1 MKRIIQ
7 LTDDGSQTINV
18 AETNITYHSTY
29 GAIQESMHVFINA
42 GLQPLLNTKNEL
54 HIFEMGFGT
63 GLNVLLTLQEAIQHK
78 QKIYYNAIDLFPLE
92 KEIYEQL
99 DYTTQLNNQDL
110 QTYFS
115 KLHSCNWEEGVC
127 IHPLFTFYKS
137 LTSLMDFSIPKQF
150 DLIYFDAFDP
160 AAQPELWTET
170 IFHKLFSMLLPNGV
184 LTTYSSKGN
193 VRRAMQAA
201 GFTVQKLK
209 GAAGKREMVRSVKK
223 V

>member
-29 GAIQESMHVFINA
+29 GAIQESLHVFIAA

-54 HIFEMGFGT
+54 HVFEMGFGT
-63 GLNVLLTLQEAIQHK
+63 GLNALLTLREAIKHK
-78 QKIYYNAIDLFPLE
+78 QKIHYTTIDMFPLD

-99 DYTTQLNNQDL
+99 DYTTQLNSNEL
-110 QTYFS
+110 QPYFS
-115 KLHSCNWEEGVC
+115 KLHSCNWEED
-127 IHPLFTFYKS
+127 IYIDALFTFHKS
-137 LTSLMDFSIPKQF
+137 ITSLIDFSTPKKF

-160 AAQPELWTET
+160 AVQPELWTET
-170 IFHKLFSMLLPNGV
+170 IFNKLFFMLVADGV

-201 GFTVQKLK
+201 GFTVEKLK
-209 GAAGKREMVRSVKK
+209 GATGKREMVRAVKK
-223 V
+223 E

>member
-78 QKIYYNAIDLFPLE
+78 QKIYYNAIDLLPLE

-115 KLHSCNWEEGVC
+115 KLHSCNWEEEVC

-137 LTSLMDFSIPKQF
+137 LTSLMDFSTPKQF

-170 IFHKLFSMLLPNGV
+170 IFHKLFSMLVPDGV
-184 LTTYSSKGN
+184 LDYLFKQGQCKKSYAGSWFYS
-193 VRRAMQAA
+193 
-201 GFTVQKLK
+201 TEI
-209 GAAGKREMVRSVKK
+209 KRCDREKEK
-223 V
+223 WLEQ

>member
-18 AETNITYHSTY
+18 TETNITYHSTY

-42 GLQPLLNTKNEL
+42 GLGTLLNTKNEL
-54 HIFEMGFGT
+54 RVFEMGFGT
-63 GLNVLLTLQEAIQHK
+63 GLNALLTLQEAIQYK
-78 QKIYYNAIDLFPLE
+78 QKIHYNTMELFPLN

-99 DYTTQLNNQDL
+99 DYTTQLNSLDL

-115 KLHSCNWEEGVC
+115 KLHTCNWEEDIC
-127 IHPLFTFYKS
+127 IHSLFIFHKS
-137 LTSLMDFSIPKQF
+137 ITSLIYLSTSKKF

-160 AAQPELWTET
+160 AVQPELWTET
-170 IFHKLFSMLLPNGV
+170 IFHKLFNMLLPDGV

-209 GAAGKREMVRSVKK
+209 GAAGKREMIRAIKK
-223 V
+223 